1 MILPSNISLPFM
13 FITLVL
19 IVLFLCMLCY
29 FHIWFACNKRYR
41 KKYQAKQQE
50 DGHQYQLEAGL
61 SGLHT
66 TVDGKIF
73 EVQHDGTKKQVGEL
87 NDFSLIW
94 AHFYSSAGAY
104 HMSVTFLMEKER
116 NSRNN
121 QKQNYM
127 GKILLSHVG
136 LLIL

>member
-1 MILPSNISLPFM
+1 MMILPRSISLPFM

-29 FHIWFACNKRYR
+29 FHVWFACSKRYR

-50 DGHQYQLEAGL
+50 DGQQDQLEAGL
-61 SGLHT
+61 SALHS

-87 NDFSLIW
+87 HDLSLI
-94 AHFYSSAGAY
+94 
-104 HMSVTFLMEKER
+104 
-116 NSRNN
+116 
-121 QKQNYM
+121 
-127 GKILLSHVG
+127 
-136 LLIL
+136 